1 MVSQLAPQQWDWATR
16 LLHFGLAVTVS
27 LQLLNSLVVEGPEP
41 GHSLSWFEA
50 LILDIHEWL
59 GMAAFV
65 IVLAHWAWSLWGL
78 GGYGVRHLLP
88 WDKQGRSETATALR
102 DIFKMKMPSGGPQD
116 KFSGLIHGL
125 GLIAVTGIAATGVV
139 LFFFMPENGKLN
151 ALTGL
156 ANELHEFISI
166 FVWIYWGGHVGMA
179 LLHHFIARDESLSR
193 MFRLTRK

>member
-50 LILDIHEWL
+50 LMLDIHEWL

-78 GGYGVRHLLP
+78 GGYGMRHLLP

-125 GLIAVTGIAATGVV
+125 GLIAVTGIAATGAV

-151 ALTGL
+151 GLTGL
-156 ANELHEFISI
+156 ANELHEFIST

-179 LLHHFIARDESLSR
+179 LLHHFIAHDKLLQR
-193 MFRLTRK
+193 MFSPSKE